1 LLVLVK
7 KKRKISKYTP
17 PIRGDLINKTPSFKG
32 LFRYHLLQFKK
43 KKKKQKMVKF
53 LVLQKVKNKKY
64 RSIVFREKY
73 RYSNKIEK
81 TKYISKK
88 KSLLIFGLDTSGKT
102 KELNKI
108 YKNKEKI
115 FSNLHKHS
123 TIYINSTDSIAEMIF
138 KNIDDTDIKNYL
150 LSLDDEKQIEAERN
164 INKQF
169 FKVEVLKHKAKNSFL
184 FIDDI
189 DKFQGK
195 KLEILKTLVKN
206 CKKLYATS
214 KDEKSINKTVFQIL
228 EKKGFDSINLKT
240 TNSFDATNYV
250 LIAMMVPFAA
260 TGNYMAVI
268 ILLIINR
275 YLDKG
280 LGK

>member
-1 LLVLVK
+1 
-7 KKRKISKYTP
+7 
-17 PIRGDLINKTPSFKG
+17 
-32 LFRYHLLQFKK
+32 
-43 KKKKQKMVKF
+43 MVKF